1 MKIAISSD
9 GKDLDSNVD
18 QRFGRA
24 AYFIIYD
31 TDADQYVV
39 VENTQNLQAS
49 QGAGIQAAQNVV
61 RQNVQLVISGNF
73 GPKAFATLNAAGI
86 KMAFRLSGNITQA
99 VEAAKSG
106 GLEYA
111 KDANVEGHWT

>member
-31 TDADQYVV
+31 TDTDQFDV
-39 VENTQNLQAS
+39 VENTQNLQAA

-61 RQNVQLVISGNF
+61 RQKVQLVISGNF
-73 GPKAFATLNAAGI
+73 GPKAFATLDAAGI
-86 KMAFRLSGNITQA
+86 KMAFRSSGNVREALEA
-99 VEAAKSG
+99 VKSG
-106 GLEYA
+106 GIEYA
-111 KDANVEGHWT
+111 KNANVEGHWT

>member
-9 GKDLDSNVD
+9 GKDLQSNVD

-31 TDADQYVV
+31 TDTDQYDV
-39 VENTQNLQAS
+39 VENTQNLQAA

-61 RQNVQLVISGNF
+61 RQKVQLVISGNF

-86 KMAFRLSGNITQA
+86 KMAFRSSGNIRVA
-99 VEAAKSG
+99 IDAARG
-106 GLEYA
+106 GEIEYA